1 MSQVVA
7 FFLFQCHPVPL
18 ISIISVAVHLCEL
31 KSGLLKVFNSFAL
44 PENTHMPSMRAQSG
58 DTGNK
63 DCDGGLLALAC
74 TFPISLL
81 NE

>member
-1 MSQVVA
+1 MTQVVS

-18 ISIISVAVHLCEL
+18 ISIMSVVVHLCEF
-31 KSGLLKVFNSFAL
+31 KSGLLKVFNFLAL
-44 PENTHMPSMRAQSG
+44 PENTHMPSMRVQSG

-63 DCDGGLLALAC
+63 DYDGGLLALAC